1 MDLAR
6 QLRHHKLNLFYLF
19 QGKSGLAAQRMFE
32 LMTDGPPVVAVIG
45 PTLSPELTV
54 VGQITPFYNV
64 VQVIIFFF
72 YCYYFVH
79 YS

>member
-1 MDLAR
+1 
-6 QLRHHKLNLFYLF
+6 
-19 QGKSGLAAQRMFE
+19 MFE

-64 VQVIIFFF
+64 VQVIIFFL
-72 YCYYFVH
+72 YYFLFMSTSVLRGVVGWCKGAG
-79 YS
+79 

>member
-1 MDLAR
+1 
-6 QLRHHKLNLFYLF
+6 
-19 QGKSGLAAQRMFE
+19 MFE

-72 YCYYFVH
+72 ILFFVH
-79 YS
+79 EY